1 MEYNIILEVV
11 HWMYNSDNNN
21 TNTVYNTDNNNK
33 LNNKNKMRRKLESD
47 TRLRYLLG
55 NNPMGE
61 LVRITYRACSNK
73 KNEGKDRKVSTPMG
87 K

>member
-1 MEYNIILEVV
+1 
-11 HWMYNSDNNN
+11 
-21 TNTVYNTDNNNK
+21 
-33 LNNKNKMRRKLESD
+33 MRRKLESD

-61 LVRITYRACSNK
+61 LVRITQRACSNK
-73 KNEGKDRKVSTPMG
+73 KKEGKDRKVSTPMG